1 MRILL
6 EATQLK
12 HYVQSRLLLDIDK
25 LQVYEGERIGLVG
38 HNGSGK
44 TSLLQILDEQ
54 LLSDEG
60 VVTQYTK
67 RAYIPQLKSYEM
79 TKSGGEVMQR
89 HIQQALDQQPELLFA
104 DEPTANLDT
113 AHIEALE
120 RTLQA
125 WTGAFVIVSHDRA
138 FLDTLCTTIW
148 ALEEGQLKVYKGN
161 YSDYVEQK
169 ALERRQLQQAHEKY
183 EREKK
188 HLEAAIRLKERQAE
202 RATKKPKKLTSSE
215 ARIKGTNVYFAN
227 KQKKMRQTVKA
238 MEKRL
243 DRLDKV
249 EKVKDEPPLKMTLPN
264 SEKIKQRVI
273 IRAEDFSGRMG
284 GRVLWHATDFNVV
297 GGDKLAIVGAN
308 GSGKTTLI
316 KQLLRQHSTVS
327 ISPSVKIGY
336 FSQNLD
342 ILDDAKTILENIKRT
357 SEHDETLIRTV
368 LARMHFFKEDVYK
381 RVDVLSGGERVKV
394 ALVKIFLSDVNTLVL
409 DEPTNFLDMQAIEA
423 FEDLLRAYAGTVIVV
438 SHDRRFIENIATR
451 IMIIDKQQINLF
463 EGTYQQWNEAQV
475 MAQNS
480 DVNDDKLLLE
490 LKIAEVLSRLS
501 MDPSEALEQEFQE
514 LLKQKRTLD
523 E

>member
-6 EATQLK
+6 EAVQLK
-12 HYVQSRLLLDIDK
+12 HYVQSRLLLDIEK

-44 TSLLQILDEQ
+44 TSLLQILDQQISPEQ
-54 LLSDEG
+54 G
-60 VVTQYTK
+60 VVTQYVK
-67 RAYIPQLKSYEM
+67 HGYIPQLKSYEIA
-79 TKSGGEVMQR
+79 KSGGEVMQM
-89 HIQQALDQQPELLFA
+89 HIEETLNLQPELLFA

-120 RTLQA
+120 QTLQA

-148 ALEEGQLKVYKGN
+148 ALEEGQLKIYKGN
-161 YSDYVEQK
+161 YSDYIEQK
-169 ALERRQLQQAHEKY
+169 TLERRQLQQAHEKY
-183 EREKK
+183 ERAKK

-215 ARIKGTNVYFAN
+215 VRIKGTNVYFAN
-227 KQKKMRQTVKA
+227 KQKKLRQTVKA

-249 EKVKDEPPLKMTLPN
+249 DKVKDEPTLKMTIPN

-273 IRAEDFSGRMG
+273 LRAEDFSGRMG

-297 GGDKLAIVGAN
+297 GGDKLAIMGAN

-327 ISPSVKIGY
+327 MSPSVKIGY

-342 ILDDAKTILENIKRT
+342 ILDDEKTILENIKRT

-423 FEDLLRAYAGTVIVV
+423 FEDLLREYEGTVIVV
-438 SHDRRFIENIATR
+438 SHDRRFIEKVATR
-451 IMIIDKQQINLF
+451 IMTIDKQKVNLF
-463 EGTYQQWNEAQV
+463 EGTYQQWKEAQIK
-475 MAQNS
+475 AQNS

-501 MDPSEALEQEFQE
+501 MGPSEALEQEFQE
-514 LLKQKRTLD
+514 LLKQKRALD